1 MQPWFLRIALSAN
14 VGMLA
19 CVCVCVPVWHAIPHK
34 ITELVKKT
42 NYSSLLEKF
51 LQPILERFL
60 LGSYI

>member
-19 CVCVCVPVWHAIPHK
+19 CVCVCVCVPVWHAIPHK

-42 NYSSLLEKF
+42 KISPAYTGEIS
-51 LQPILERFL
+51 PM
-60 LGSYI
+60 